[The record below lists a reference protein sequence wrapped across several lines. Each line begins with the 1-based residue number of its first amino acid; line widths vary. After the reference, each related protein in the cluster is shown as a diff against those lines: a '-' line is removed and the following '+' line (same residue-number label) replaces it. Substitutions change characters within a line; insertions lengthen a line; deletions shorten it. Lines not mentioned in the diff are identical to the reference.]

1 MTAAVLLDH
10 VSAYAAAVRSHL
22 ADLPPEK
29 LDDLTDGLEADLAEA
44 LEDPRGAV
52 ATGETRLDDAG
63 GADGGEPS
71 ESSVIDLTRRFGPA
85 ADYAAELRAAA
96 GLEIAPL
103 PASRRRRLRG
113 VLHEASA
120 LARARLR
127 SAATPVTT
135 SRYWP
140 GTTALVVSLRPVWW
154 VLRGWVWFVIVQWA
168 YRGLFTGSDGTN
180 PFVARSAM
188 AVLVLGLL
196 VLLSVHWG
204 RGLLTGPAW
213 SRAWLRRAGLVAAV
227 IAAPLIIAAGND
239 VRYLSRPAPAVE
251 YFQEDGVY
259 VGGERVSNLFVY
271 DAEGKPLSSVQIFDE
286 AGRPVQTTHGDTR
299 ADWYLAGSDEQ
310 WAFLPAAD
318 AYGQDRWNVYPLTGA
333 PSVEWE
339 WRWDEGSDQEVRTLS
354 PGREPRTAPAPFQV
368 APSVAQPGVEA
379 VAPEA
384 ADPPAG
390 AGAGA
395 PVDAALQ
402 DGGGSEAGGDP
413 DAEISSDVDA
423 EVG

>member
-22 ADLPPEK
+22 RDLSPEQI
-29 LDDLTDGLEADLAEA
+29 DDLTDGLEADLAEA

-52 ATGETRLDDAG
+52 ATGETPLGGAG
-63 GADGGEPS
+63 GADAAGHS
-71 ESSVIDLTRRFGPA
+71 ESTVIDLTRRFGPA

-103 PASRRRRLRG
+103 PASRRRPLRDG
-113 VLHEASA
+113 FHEASA

-127 SAATPVTT
+127 AAAVPVTM

-140 GTTALVVSLRPVWW
+140 GTRDVVVSLRPVWW
-154 VLRGWVWFVIVQWA
+154 VLRGWVWFVTVQWA
-168 YRGLFTGSDGTN
+168 YRLVIGGYGAN
-180 PFVARSAM
+180 PFMARSAM

-204 RGLLTGPAW
+204 RGALTGPAW
-213 SRAWLRRAGLVAAV
+213 SRAWLRGAGFVAAV
-227 IAAPLIIAAGND
+227 IAAPLVIGADNSLRYPSQSVPAA
-239 VRYLSRPAPAVE
+239 E
-251 YFQEDGVY
+251 YYQEDGVY
-259 VGGERVSNLFVY
+259 VGGERVTNLFVY

-286 AGRPVQTTHGDTR
+286 AGRPVQTTHGDIW

-310 WAFLPAAD
+310 WAFLPATD
-318 AYGQDRWNVYPLTGA
+318 PYGQDRWNVYPLTGA

-339 WRWDEGSDQEVRTLS
+339 WQWDEGSDQDVRSLS
-354 PGREPRTAPAPFQV
+354 PGRVPRTTPAPFAV

-384 ADPPAG
+384 ADLPAG
-390 AGAGA
+390 PGAGA
-395 PVDAALQ
+395 PVGAASQ
-402 DGGGSEAGGDP
+402 DGGGSEVAGDP
-413 DAEISSDVDA
+413 ATEAGPDADV
-423 EVG
+423 G